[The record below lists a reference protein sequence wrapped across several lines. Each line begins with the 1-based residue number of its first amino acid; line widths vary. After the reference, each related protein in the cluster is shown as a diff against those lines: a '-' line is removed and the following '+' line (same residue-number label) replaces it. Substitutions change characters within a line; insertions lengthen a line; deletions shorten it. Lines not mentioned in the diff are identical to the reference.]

1 MLNLSLMKRVVFF
14 LCLSTIYL
22 HAGDNPPLGARSQ
35 GMAGCG
41 TALTTDVWG
50 VQNNQASLAGIES
63 FQAGVFYES
72 RFLVSELGMK
82 GVAAALPTKYGS
94 FGLNVN
100 SFGYSLYS
108 ETKAGLA
115 YARKLSERFSMG
127 VQLDYYNTR
136 IGENYGSSSAVVG
149 EIGILAE
156 PVKNLFVG
164 LHLFNPTRTRL
175 SGNLDE
181 RLPTIMRFGMSYKF
195 SDQVFVIAEAEKD
208 VDFKTTFRGGLEYR
222 PIPAFYIRAGAASN
236 PGLVSMGFG
245 VVLKKFRLD
254 IASSFHSVL
263 GFSPSMG
270 LQYGF

>member
-1 MLNLSLMKRVVFF
+1 MKRVVFF
-14 LCLSTIYL
+14 LCLSSIYL

-41 TALTTDVWG
+41 TALTTDLWG

-115 YARKLSERFSMG
+115 YAKKLSARFSMG

-136 IGENYGSSSAVVG
+136 IGENYGSSSGVVG

-222 PIPAFYIRAGAASN
+222 PIPAFYIRAGAAAN

>member
-1 MLNLSLMKRVVFF
+1 MKRAILLTLCTLSLLVR
-14 LCLSTIYL
+14 
-22 HAGDNPPLGARSQ
+22 AGDNPPLGARSM

-41 TALTTDVWG
+41 TALSTDVWG
-50 VQNNQASLAGIES
+50 MQNNQASIAGIES
-63 FQAGVFYES
+63 FQAGIFYES

-82 GVAAALPTKYGS
+82 GFAAILPTKSGN

-100 SFGYSLYS
+100 SFGYSQYS

-115 YARKLSERFSMG
+115 YARKLGERFSMG
-127 VQLDYYNTR
+127 IQLDYYNTR
-136 IGENYGSSSAVVG
+136 IGENYGSSSGVAG

-175 SGNLDE
+175 NGNLDE

-195 SDQVFVIAEAEKD
+195 SEQVFVIAEAEKD
-208 VDFKTTFRGGLEYR
+208 VDFKTTFRGGIEYR
-222 PIPAFYIRAGAASN
+222 PLPVFYIRAGAASN
-236 PGLVSMGFG
+236 PGMVSMGFG
-245 VVLKKFRLD
+245 VILKKFRLD
-254 IASSFHSVL
+254 VASSFHSVL
-263 GFSPSMG
+263 GFSPSLG